1 MRAGRIV
8 LTAGLLLAG
17 MTPTYAWMPYVARD
31 VATGAR
37 IGKGA
42 RVALEDLHPALSIAC
57 MPDGLTA
64 TFDTGL
70 PITADT
76 VLAEMSMPI
85 SVGADGGEY
94 DPFPTTAESVDVGS
108 GPTIRLRLS
117 ASEAMGLVE
126 YVLGAQTSI
135 QVSYRIGTEELVYV
149 SFPND
154 SAPISLGAVLAECEG
169 R

>member
-1 MRAGRIV
+1 MRTGRAALV
-8 LTAGLLLAG
+8 AGLLLMGAV
-17 MTPTYAWMPYVARD
+17 PAHAWMTFVARD

-42 RVALEDLHPALSIAC
+42 RVALEKQDPALSIAC

-64 TFDTGL
+64 TFETGL
-70 PITADT
+70 PITAET
-76 VLAEMSMPI
+76 KLADMSVPI
-85 SVGADGGEY
+85 SVAADGGEY
-94 DPFPTTAESVDVGS
+94 DPIPTTAESFDSGS

-117 ASEAMGLVE
+117 ADEAMGLVE
-126 YVLGAQTSI
+126 YVLGAETSI
-135 QVSYRIGTEELVYV
+135 QVSYRVGTEELAHA

-154 SAPISLGAVLAECEG
+154 SAPISIGAVLSECEE